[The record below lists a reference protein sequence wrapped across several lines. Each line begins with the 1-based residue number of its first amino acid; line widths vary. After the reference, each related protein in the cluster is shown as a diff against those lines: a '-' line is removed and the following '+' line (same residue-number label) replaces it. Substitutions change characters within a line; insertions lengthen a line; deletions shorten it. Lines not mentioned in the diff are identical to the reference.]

1 MVIIFTGLIEEIGKI
16 SVIKN
21 KSQGLKIKIEADKV
35 IENVN
40 IGDSIAVN
48 GVCLTVTEHTKNSF
62 TADAMYETINRSNL
76 KRLRPGDRV
85 NLEKS
90 LTLSKPLGGH
100 LVTGDVECEGEIMSV
115 EVNGIARHYKI
126 KMDKKYMKYV
136 VEKGRITLD
145 GASLTV
151 IDAENDTFSVSLIP
165 HTIENIILGSKKS
178 GDLVNIE
185 TDLFAKYVEKILN
198 SEKETGL
205 TQEFLSKNGF

>member
-1 MVIIFTGLIEEIGKI
+1 
-16 SVIKN
+16 
-21 KSQGLKIKIEADKV
+21 
-35 IENVN
+35 
-40 IGDSIAVN
+40 
-48 GVCLTVTEHTKNSF
+48 
-62 TADAMYETINRSNL
+62 
-76 KRLRPGDRV
+76 
-85 NLEKS
+85 
-90 LTLSKPLGGH
+90 
-100 LVTGDVECEGEIMSV
+100 
-115 EVNGIARHYKI
+115 
-126 KMDKKYMKYV
+126 MKYV

-165 HTIENIILGSKKS
+165 HTIKNIILGSKKN

>member
-1 MVIIFTGLIEEIGKI
+1 MGVIFTGLIEEIGKI
-16 SVIKN
+16 SNIKN
-21 KSQGLKIKIEADKV
+21 KNQGLEIEIEAEKV
-35 IENVN
+35 LENVN

-48 GVCLTVTEHTKNSF
+48 GVCLTVTKHKKNSF

-76 KRLRPGDRV
+76 KKVRSGDRV

-100 LVTGDVECEGEIMSV
+100 LVTGDVECEGEIISV
-115 EVNGIARHYKI
+115 EITGIARHYKI

-151 IDAENDTFSVSLIP
+151 IDTQNDTFSVSLIP
-165 HTIENIILGSKKS
+165 HTIENITLGSKKA

>member
-1 MVIIFTGLIEEIGKI
+1 M
-16 SVIKN
+16 
-21 KSQGLKIKIEADKV
+21 
-35 IENVN
+35 
-40 IGDSIAVN
+40 N
-48 GVCLTVTEHTKNSF
+48 GVCLTVTGYKKNLF
-62 TADAMYETINRSNL
+62 TADVMYETINRSNL
-76 KRLRPGDRV
+76 KRLRSGDKV

-100 LVTGDVECEGEIMSV
+100 LVTGDVECEGEIISV
-115 EVNGIARHYKI
+115 ETNGTARHYKI

-151 IDAENDTFSVSLIP
+151 IDAENDTFSVSLISY
-165 HTIENIILGSKKS
+165 TIKNIILGSKKN
-178 GDLVNIE
+178 GDPVNIE

>member
-1 MVIIFTGLIEEIGKI
+1 
-16 SVIKN
+16 
-21 KSQGLKIKIEADKV
+21 
-35 IENVN
+35 
-40 IGDSIAVN
+40 
-48 GVCLTVTEHTKNSF
+48 
-62 TADAMYETINRSNL
+62 MYETINRSNL
-76 KRLRPGDRV
+76 KRLKTGDSV

-100 LVTGDVECEGEIMSV
+100 LVTGDVECEGEIISV
-115 EVNGIARHYKI
+115 ETNGIARHYKI

-136 VEKGRITLD
+136 VEKGRITID

-151 IDAENDTFSVSLIP
+151 IEVDNESFSVSLIP
-165 HTIENIILGSKKS
+165 HTLENITLGNKKA
-178 GDLVNIE
+178 GDKVNIE

>member
-16 SVIKN
+16 SDIKN

>member
-1 MVIIFTGLIEEIGKI
+1 MFTGLIEEIGKI
-16 SVIKN
+16 SDIKN

-48 GVCLTVTEHTKNSF
+48 GVCLTVTEYSKNSF

>member
-1 MVIIFTGLIEEIGKI
+1 M
-16 SVIKN
+16 
-21 KSQGLKIKIEADKV
+21 
-35 IENVN
+35 
-40 IGDSIAVN
+40 N
-48 GVCLTVTEHTKNSF
+48 GVCLTVTGYKKNLF

-76 KRLRPGDRV
+76 KRLRSGDKV

-100 LVTGDVECEGEIMSV
+100 LVTGDVECEGEIISV
-115 EVNGIARHYKI
+115 ETNGIARHYKI

-165 HTIENIILGSKKS
+165 HTIKNIILGSKKN

-185 TDLFAKYVEKILN
+185 TDLFAKYVEKILKGDKD
-198 SEKETGL
+198 EGITF
-205 TQEFLSKNGF
+205 EFLNKNGF

>member
-1 MVIIFTGLIEEIGKI
+1 MFTGIVEEKGKVRYI
-16 SVIKN
+16 QLTGESGILAVK
-21 KSQGLKIKIEADKV
+21 ARKV
-35 IENVN
+35 LEGTR

-48 GVCLTVTEHTKNSF
+48 GVCLTVTGYKKNLF

-76 KRLRPGDRV
+76 KRLRSGDKV

-100 LVTGDVECEGEIMSV
+100 LVTGDVECEGEIISV
-115 EVNGIARHYKI
+115 ETNGIARHYKI

-165 HTIENIILGSKKS
+165 HTIKNIILGSKKN